1 MAVLNLFILLPS
13 AFTQCPTFFKYHKIP
28 KCNDNYY
35 KNIFVCL
42 VDKRTFCVFMK
53 TECCKPA
60 RQITRGLPVYSQCFI
75 CRNKNKRWTWIICRY
90 DARDISSPCYYFC
103 FLLFSYFK
111 LVPPSC
117 YTRKYRGKTEQ
128 NISSKQGTVMKHVF
142 LEKCSI
148 AKNCTQIR
156 DK

>member
-1 MAVLNLFILLPS
+1 MI
-13 AFTQCPTFFKYHKIP
+13 III
-28 KCNDNYY
+28 